1 MTSFSEEKEAAAIL
15 KTSDLLSRDC
25 AFWAPAF
32 HGKHRLLH
40 GFTDQWPTSAFQGY
54 LLSPDVQSWALPGP
68 WASASHCSEQ
78 TSHLTQPSWKN
89 QSLIFLSSGN
99 QSFANKAKAVLQH
112 STAETELGTA
122 LLHRGMMANSDLQH
136 PQATIQGAKAGSW
149 GEGGSYKTV
158 QFENRHK
165 LQVSASKSRIQ
176 IPVLSFP
183 ALSSSLQV
191 WKGGNAGKK
200 WIPIHCFTKTK
211 LQFLWADLQ
220 NYPLSQRL
228 ENIKFLLQTGDGSG
242 REISY
247 LKAEGSE
254 TKQQHLLHF
263 KTNTKEVRGFDS
275 DNSIKEVCAVSELIL
290 LTHNTACLLFGSI
303 SGQCTCDLTQ
313 SNCQFDF
320 DWKSQCWEGNL
331 LDFDVEIL
339 VASMPCHL
347 RTHSFDV
354 LLSKVF
360 VIFSENM
367 HVAW

>member
-1 MTSFSEEKEAAAIL
+1 MAHLCLPRIPAQSRCPELGPARTLSQRFP
-15 KTSDLLSRDC
+15 LLR
-25 AFWAPAF
+25 ANLPPN
-32 HGKHRLLH
+32 
-40 GFTDQWPTSAFQGY
+40 T
-54 LLSPDVQSWALPGP
+54 ALM
-68 WASASHCSEQ
+68 E
-78 TSHLTQPSWKN
+78 N

-211 LQFLWADLQ
+211 LQFL
-220 NYPLSQRL
+220 
-228 ENIKFLLQTGDGSG
+228 
-242 REISY
+242 
-247 LKAEGSE
+247 
-254 TKQQHLLHF
+254 
-263 KTNTKEVRGFDS
+263 
-275 DNSIKEVCAVSELIL
+275 
-290 LTHNTACLLFGSI
+290 
-303 SGQCTCDLTQ
+303 
-313 SNCQFDF
+313 
-320 DWKSQCWEGNL
+320 
-331 LDFDVEIL
+331 
-339 VASMPCHL
+339 
-347 RTHSFDV
+347 
-354 LLSKVF
+354 
-360 VIFSENM
+360 
-367 HVAW
+367 